1 MDSFLGAKEIAQF
14 GAVGIAIALVVL
26 FYFWYKAQ
34 EKLMAKKDKAYQDLT
49 SQTLKES
56 KEQTDKIITV
66 VRKNTES
73 SIELKTA
80 VLSLKNALDRN
91 STVLERIERQIF
103 KEEIIAKERRKSEDG
118 SGS

>member
-56 KEQTDKIITV
+56 KEQTDKIISV
-66 VRKNTES
+66 VSKNTETS
-73 SIELKTA
+73 VQLTTA
-80 VLSLKNALDRN
+80 VMSLKDVLERN
-91 STVLERIERQIF
+91 SVVLERIEKYII
-103 KEEIIAKERRKSEDG
+103 KEKTIESLKETRAK
-118 SGS
+118 